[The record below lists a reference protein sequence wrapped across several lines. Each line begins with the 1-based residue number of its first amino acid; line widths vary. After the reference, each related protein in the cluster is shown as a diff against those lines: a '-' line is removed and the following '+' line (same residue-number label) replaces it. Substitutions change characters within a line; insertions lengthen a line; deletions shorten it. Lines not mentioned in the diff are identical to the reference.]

1 MEKFLKQAGEFLRA
15 LSFNQR
21 MLLGASA
28 VLVAAMLGLFVKLT
42 EKADFKTLYSG
53 LAGPDAQAV
62 VQRLAAKNIPYEVSS
77 DGTSVSVP
85 ADVLDKTRLDLAAE
99 GMPQTGRLGF
109 ELFDKPNWAG
119 SDFAEQV
126 NYQRALEGELE
137 RTIQTLGNVE
147 SVRVHLVL
155 PHESLFSDRERLAKA
170 AVVMKLRG
178 GGLSDDEVN
187 AVTHL
192 VASAV
197 DNLAPENVTLIGA
210 DGRTPLVAKG
220 HDPARGAYASV
231 ELEASMAEKLV
242 ATLTPVVGPDH
253 VKASVTLAYDQSSG
267 DTTQE
272 IYDPSNPV
280 LLTDQVQEERFG
292 GAPAAGV
299 PGTPSNV
306 PSAPPSAGGKNSG
319 AGAAAT
325 GAAAT
330 PAVAAAP
337 GAAATPATAAAAP
350 APGTPA
356 AAAAAA
362 LAPGATLGAA
372 GGLPG
377 TTTPAGT
384 AVAGQPLNVAGK
396 TSGTGSPNPMISIS
410 SETDGQRSESRTFA
424 VSKTLRHVTDP
435 AGRIQKIAAAVLV
448 DDFVEV
454 KDEKGKSSETRR
466 KRTPEEMKQIEDLAK
481 AAIGFDAVRGDV
493 LSVQNV
499 SFVNAPVEKIVP
511 PAIVERVRVV
521 AEKWIWLGRYVV
533 LLLLFAII
541 YMLVLRPVKEQLLK
555 SFQLAAAPSPALAG
569 AEMENLLTPQEQ
581 AALAEQQLREDLGRT
596 NSDVERVIRL
606 KKHLTDK
613 VKREPVQA
621 SLLIR
626 QWINEEKKP

>member
-1 MEKFLKQAGEFLRA
+1 VQRKDGENHSAVEKFLKQAGEFLRA

-21 MLLGASA
+21 VLLGVAA
-28 VLVAAMLGLFVKLT
+28 VLVAAVLGVFVKLS

-62 VQRLAAKNIPYEVSS
+62 VQRLAAKNIPYEVST

-85 ADVLDKTRLDLAAE
+85 ADQLDKTRLDLAAE

-137 RTIQTLGNVE
+137 RTIQTLGTVE

-178 GGLSDDEVN
+178 GNLSDDEVN

-220 HDPARGAYASV
+220 RDPARGAVASV
-231 ELEASMAEKLV
+231 ELEAGMAEKLV

-272 IYDPSNPV
+272 IYDPTNPV

-292 GAPAAGV
+292 GTPAAGV

-306 PSAPPSAGGKNSG
+306 PSAPPNTGAKSSG

-337 GAAATPATAAAAP
+337 G
-350 APGTPA
+350 TPA
-356 AAAAAA
+356 AAAAATA
-362 LAPGATLGAA
+362 LASGAVAGAPG
-372 GGLPG
+372 
-377 TTTPAGT
+377 TTPAGT
-384 AVAGQPLNVAGK
+384 TVAGQPLNAAGK
-396 TSGTGSPNPMISIS
+396 TSGANSPNPMISIS
-410 SETDGQRSESRTFA
+410 SESDGQHSESRTFA
-424 VSKTLRHVTDP
+424 VSKTTRHVTDP

-454 KDEKGKSSETRR
+454 KDEKGKITEARR

-499 SFVNAPVEKIVP
+499 SFVNAPIEKTIP
-511 PAIVERVRVV
+511 PAMVERIRVV

-533 LLLLFAII
+533 LLLLFGIV
-541 YMLVLRPVKEQLLK
+541 YMLVLRPVKDQLMK
-555 SFQLAAAPSPALAG
+555 SFELAAAPAPALAG
-569 AEMENLLTPQEQ
+569 ASMEGMSPQEV
-581 AALAEQQLREDLGRT
+581 AAMSQQQLQEELGRSST
-596 NSDVERVIRL
+596 DVERIVRL
-606 KKHLTDK
+606 KKHLTEK
-613 VKREPVQA
+613 VKREPTQA

-626 QWINEEKKP
+626 QWINEEKKL

>member
-15 LSFNQR
+15 LSRNQKI
-21 MLLGASA
+21 LLGAAA
-28 VLVAAMLGLFVKLT
+28 VVIVVMLGVFVKLT
-42 EKADFKTLYSG
+42 ERADFKPLYSG

-62 VQRLAAKNIPYEVSS
+62 VQRLAAKNIPYEIST

-85 ADVLDKTRLDLAAE
+85 ADQLDKVRLDLAAE

-178 GGLSDDEVN
+178 GGLSDDQVN

-253 VKASVTLAYDQSSG
+253 VKASVTLAYDQSTG

-272 IYDPSNPV
+272 IYDPANPV

-292 GAPAAGV
+292 GSPPAGV

-306 PSAPPSAGGKNSG
+306 PSAPPNPKVNP
-319 AGAAAT
+319 T
-325 GAAAT
+325 M
-330 PAVAAAP
+330 P
-337 GAAATPATAAAAP
+337 GAAATAGGATTATAAGAP
-350 APGTPA
+350 APGAAPVPGTPEAAAA

-362 LAPGATLGAA
+362 LGIT
-372 GGLPG
+372 PG
-377 TTTPAGT
+377 TT
-384 AVAGQPLNVAGK
+384 VAGQTAAGQPVNVAGK
-396 TSGTGSPNPMISIS
+396 AAQANGPNPMISIG
-410 SETDGQRSESRTFA
+410 SESDGQRSESRTFA
-424 VSKTLRHVTDP
+424 VSKTLRHITDP

-448 DDFVEV
+448 DDFVDV
-454 KDEKGKSSETRR
+454 KDEKGKSTETRR

-499 SFVNAPVEKIVP
+499 SFVNAPIEKIVP
-511 PAIVERVRVV
+511 PATFERIRIV
-521 AEKWIWLGRYVV
+521 AEKWIWLGRYAV
-533 LLLLFAII
+533 LLLLFAAI
-541 YMLVLRPVKEQLLK
+541 YMLVLRPVKEQLVK
-555 SFQLAAAPSPALAG
+555 SFQLAGAPAPALAG
-569 AEMENLLTPQEQ
+569 GPMEGLTAQEM
-581 AALAEQQLREDLGRT
+581 AALSEEQLREDLGRT

-621 SLLIR
+621 SILIR

>member
-1 MEKFLKQAGEFLRA
+1 
-15 LSFNQR
+15 
-21 MLLGASA
+21 MLLAPRRCWWWRCSGI
-28 VLVAAMLGLFVKLT
+28 FVKLT

-62 VQRLAAKNIPYEVSS
+62 VQRLAAKNIPYEIST

-85 ADVLDKTRLDLAAE
+85 ADQLDKTRLDLAAE

-178 GGLSDDEVN
+178 GGLSDDQVN

-220 HDPARGAYASV
+220 RDPARGAYASV
-231 ELEASMAEKLV
+231 ELETSMAEKLV

-272 IYDPSNPV
+272 IYDPTNPV

-292 GAPAAGV
+292 GSPPAGI

-306 PSAPPSAGGKNSG
+306 PSAPPNTG
-319 AGAAAT
+319 AKPTGAAAT
-325 GAAAT
+325 GVGAT
-330 PAVAAAP
+330 PPVVAGP
-337 GAAATPATAAAAP
+337 GGAATPATATPAA
-350 APGTPA
+350 GTPA

-362 LAPGATLGAA
+362 AAEALAPGAVAGAPSAPGALG
-372 GGLPG
+372 
-377 TTTPAGT
+377 TTPAGQT
-384 AVAGQPLNVAGK
+384 AAAQAVNVAGQA
-396 TSGTGSPNPMISIS
+396 SGARSPNPMISIS
-410 SETDGQRSESRTFA
+410 SESDGQRSESRTFA
-424 VSKTLRHVTDP
+424 VSKTLRHTTDP

-454 KDEKGKSSETRR
+454 KDEKGKTSEMRR

-499 SFVNAPVEKIVP
+499 SFVNAPIEKTIP

-533 LLLLFAII
+533 LLALFGIV
-541 YMLVLRPVKEQLLK
+541 YMLVLRPVKEQLMK
-555 SFQLAAAPSPALAG
+555 SFQQAGAPMPALGGRCSCGAVSAG
-569 AEMENLLTPQEQ
+569 NGGFVRSAT
-581 AALAEQQLREDLGRT
+581 ARGSGTQQLRRRAG
-596 NSDVERVIRL
+596 NPS
-606 KKHLTDK
+606 
-613 VKREPVQA
+613 
-621 SLLIR
+621 
-626 QWINEEKKP
+626 EKTSHGQSEA

>member
-1 MEKFLKQAGEFLRA
+1 MEKFFKQAVAFVRA

-21 MLLGASA
+21 VLLGVGV
-28 VLVAAMLGLFVKLT
+28 VLVAAVLGIFVKLT
-42 EKADFKTLYSG
+42 EKADFKPLYTG
-53 LAGPDAQAV
+53 LAAPDEQAI
-62 VQRLAAKNIPYEVSS
+62 VQRLSAKDVPYQVST
-77 DGTSVSVP
+77 DGTTISVP
-85 ADVLDKTRLDLAAE
+85 ADQLDKVRLDLAAE

-178 GGLSDDEVN
+178 GGLSDDQVN

-197 DNLAPENVTLIGA
+197 DNLLPENVTLIGA

-220 HDPARGAYASV
+220 RDPARGAFASV
-231 ELEASMAEKLV
+231 ELEAGMAEKLV

-253 VKASVTLAYDQSSG
+253 VKASVTLAYDQSTG
-267 DTTQE
+267 DTLQE
-272 IYDPSNPV
+272 IYDPTNPV
-280 LLTDQVQEERFG
+280 LLTEQVQEERFG
-292 GAPAAGV
+292 GSPAAGV

-306 PSAPPSAGGKNSG
+306 PGAPPNSG
-319 AGAAAT
+319 TKSPAAGAAAT
-325 GAAAT
+325 AT
-330 PAVAAAP
+330 P
-337 GAAATPATAAAAP
+337 AAP

-356 AAAAAA
+356 AVAAAAA
-362 LAPGATLGAA
+362 AAVAAAGGTSVPGAAPGAAGAA
-372 GGLPG
+372 GAA
-377 TTTPAGT
+377 PAVG
-384 AVAGQPLNVAGK
+384 AAGQPVYVAGK
-396 TSGTGSPNPMISIS
+396 TSQTMSSNPMISIS
-410 SETDGQRSESRTFA
+410 SESDGQHSESRTFA
-424 VSKTLRHVTDP
+424 VSKTTRHITDP

-454 KDEKGKSSETRR
+454 KDEKGKSTETRR

-499 SFVNAPVEKIVP
+499 SFVNAPIEKTIP
-511 PAIVERVRVV
+511 PAIVERIRVI
-521 AEKWIWLGRYVV
+521 AEKWIWLGRYLV
-533 LLLLFAII
+533 LLLLFAIV
-541 YMLVLRPVKEQLLK
+541 YMLVLRPVKDQLMK
-555 SFQLAAAPSPALAG
+555 SFELAGAHPPALA
-569 AEMENLLTPQEQ
+569 ASAIENLSPQEL
-581 AALAEQQLREDLGRT
+581 AALSPQELAAISQEQLQAELGKSS
-596 NSDVERVIRL
+596 SDVERVVRL
-606 KKHLTDK
+606 KKHLTEK
-613 VKREPVQA
+613 VKRDPGQA
-621 SLLIR
+621 SVLIR
-626 QWINEEKKP
+626 QWINEEKNA